1 MNEMSLV
8 QKTQRIQKLL
18 REDTNK
24 CSAQASELILLD
36 QLVKV
41 DTEKL
46 EGETQVLTMDEGILQ
61 TEEMVIIVL
70 IVLAVQL
77 WGGEIGEQLAQ
88 MWVTMD
94 MRRLPDPTQKPPS
107 CSD

>member
-8 QKTQRIQKLL
+8 QKTQCIQKLL

-41 DTEKL
+41 DAEKL
-46 EGETQVLTMDEGILQ
+46 EGKTQVLTMDEGILQ
-61 TEEMVIIVL
+61 PEEMVVIVL

-77 WGGEIGEQLAQ
+77 RGGEIGEPLAQ

-94 MRRLPDPTQKPPS
+94 MWCLPDPTQKPPS